1 MIKFKA
7 AVLLGVTVCA
17 SAGDQG
23 SSDNEKDGKVHADF
37 PSFSS
42 FVLACGGTKL
52 SVVNGAIISKVVWHG
67 SMSSAAGGVG
77 QASVNKQPKA
87 PVNISTTGAFF

>member
-52 SVVNGAIISKVVWHG
+52 LVNGAVISKLVWHG

-77 QASVNKQPKA
+77 QASVNKQ
-87 PVNISTTGAFF
+87 